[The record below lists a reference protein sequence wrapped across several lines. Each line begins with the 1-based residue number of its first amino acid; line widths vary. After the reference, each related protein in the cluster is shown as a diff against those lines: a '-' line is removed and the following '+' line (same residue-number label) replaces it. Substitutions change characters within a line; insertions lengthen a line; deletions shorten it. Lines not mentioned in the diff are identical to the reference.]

1 MLKYNSGHSFLLSN
15 KHLNYKKVW
24 GLGFSKWYS
33 FTCKICLK
41 WLLFNQLS
49 NLFSCLL
56 TLYNTL
62 NVSVP
67 IAKQGKSKE
76 NFDSLGFYKSLGLSQ
91 WLKVNF
97 GICSKVINMA
107 VSHKIGELRFLIIIS
122 AFSAINAQQ
131 IIKDILFFFATK
143 LR

>member
-1 MLKYNSGHSFLLSN
+1 M
-15 KHLNYKKVW
+15 
-24 GLGFSKWYS
+24 GFSKWYS
-33 FTCKICLK
+33 FMCKICLK

-76 NFDSLGFYKSLGLSQ
+76 NLDGLGFYKSLAL
-91 WLKVNF
+91 LKV
-97 GICSKVINMA
+97 
-107 VSHKIGELRFLIIIS
+107 
-122 AFSAINAQQ
+122 
-131 IIKDILFFFATK
+131 
-143 LR
+143 